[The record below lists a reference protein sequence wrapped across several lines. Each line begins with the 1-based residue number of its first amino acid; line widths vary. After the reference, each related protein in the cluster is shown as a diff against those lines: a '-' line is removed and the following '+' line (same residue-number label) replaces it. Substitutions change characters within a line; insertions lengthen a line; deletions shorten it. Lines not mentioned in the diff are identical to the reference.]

1 MLGLIAVLLLA
12 ALLFGVGFAFKF
24 LWVVA
29 AVVVVVWL
37 IGFIAR
43 SADAA
48 WYRW

>member
-24 LWVVA
+24 LWIIA
-29 AVVVVVWL
+29 AIVFVIWL
-37 IGFIAR
+37 IGFITR
-43 SADAA
+43 STNAA

>member
-1 MLGLIAVLLLA
+1 MLALIAVLLLA

-24 LWVVA
+24 LWIIA
-29 AVVVVVWL
+29 AIVLVVWL

>member
-29 AVVVVVWL
+29 AIVVVFWL
-37 IGFIAR
+37 IGFITR
-43 SADAA
+43 SEDAA